1 MARRSVFKRDIRRFS
16 LPPVSNNKQLTW
28 GGLNTN
34 DGTTQIGD
42 NQAQDLLNVKF
53 TQDLEK
59 RGGFTELN
67 STAIPGST
75 GIYGLFP
82 YYYNNGASRKLIY
95 ASHTVIGEMNTATGA
110 LTDDSIITS
119 LTSNQRTNAVTF
131 HDLLILVNGTQAPQ
145 KIDDDTGSALGG
157 NPPIIAKYIAL
168 HKNYLFLAGNSTY
181 PSRVHYCNLDTP
193 ETWGA
198 NNFFDVNPN
207 DGDFI
212 TGLSVTLDTLIIM
225 KEYNMYILYG
235 DTPTYTEGLTLW
247 RIKKASVTTG
257 GVNQG
262 SLQLYGKNLFYLS
275 RNNGV
280 QLFGGSISTGEVEVD
295 NLTSAL
301 ISKDITPTIAGLNE
315 TRFSQ
320 AASIVWDYK
329 YILSVPNSASTTN
342 NLCLVYDFIA
352 TGWSLWN
359 IPANCWSIFRSSS
372 VDYLYFGSTT
382 IGKIYRYTP
391 TTYSDNGTAISAYYK
406 TKDYSI
412 TNPSDSKLFRKFYI
426 TVNKSSD
433 FAFTVEPTIDFETSA
448 GDYTIASQESDSLYG
463 TAIYGTDKYGKATTA
478 PSDKQVMNNRGKFIN
493 YKFANST
500 LGETMKIRD
509 FTQYFRIE
517 GAK

>member
-59 RGGFTELN
+59 RGGFTEVN
-67 STAIPGST
+67 STAISGST

-82 YYYNNGASRKLIY
+82 YYYNNGADRKLIY
-95 ASHTVIGEMNTATGA
+95 ISHTVAGEINTSTGA
-110 LTDDSIITS
+110 ASSISGIT

-131 HDLLILVNGTQAPQ
+131 HDLLILVNGSEAPQ
-145 KIDDDTGSALGG
+145 KIDDTTGATLGG
-157 NPPIIAKYIAL
+157 SPPITKYIAL

-181 PSRVHYCNLDTP
+181 PSRIYYCNLDTP
-193 ETWGA
+193 ETWTA
-198 NNFFDVNPN
+198 TDFFDCNPN
-207 DGDFI
+207 DGDSI
-212 TGLSVTLDTLIIM
+212 KGLAVTLDTLIIL

-235 DTPTYTEGLTLW
+235 DTPTYTSGLNLW
-247 RIKKASVTTG
+247 RIKKASVSTG
-257 GVNQG
+257 AVNQG
-262 SLQLYGKNLFYLS
+262 SMQLYGKNLFYLS

-301 ISKDITPTIAGLNE
+301 ISKDIIPTIAALNE
-315 TRFSQ
+315 TRYAQ
-320 AASIVWDYK
+320 AESVVWDYK
-329 YILSVPNSASTTN
+329 YILSVPNGSSTTN

-359 IPANCWSIFRSSS
+359 IPANCWAVFRSSS

-382 IGKIYRYTP
+382 TGKIYRYTP

-406 TKDYSI
+406 TKDFSI
-412 TNPSDSKLFRKFYI
+412 TNPSDSKLFRKFYV

-433 FAFTVEPTIDFETSA
+433 FALTITPTIDFETSA
-448 GDYTIASQESDSLYG
+448 GDYTIAAQASSSLWG
-463 TAIYGTDKYGKATTA
+463 TMVWGTDKWGAATTFS
-478 PSDKQVMNNRGKFIN
+478 SDKQVMNNRGKFIN

-500 LGETMKIRD
+500 LSETMKIRD
-509 FTQYFRIE
+509 FTQYFKIE
-517 GAK
+517 GAR

>member
-1 MARRSVFKRDIRRFS
+1 MARRTIFKRDIKRYS

-42 NQAQDLLNVKF
+42 NQAQSLLNVKF

-59 RGGFTELN
+59 RGGFTPVN
-67 STAIPGST
+67 GTAIDGST

-82 YYYNNGASRKLIY
+82 YYYNNGVDRKLIY
-95 ASHTVIGEMNTATGA
+95 ISHTVAGEINTATGG
-110 LTDDSIITS
+110 TSSISGIT

-131 HDLLILVNGTQAPQ
+131 HDLLILTNGSEAPQ
-145 KIDDDTGSALGG
+145 KIDESTGSALGG
-157 NPPIIAKYIAL
+157 SPPITKYIAL
-168 HKNYLFLAGNSTY
+168 HKNYLFLSGNSTY
-181 PSRVHYCNLDTP
+181 PSRVYYSTLDTP

-198 NNFFDVNPN
+198 NDFFDVNPN
-207 DGDFI
+207 DGDSV

-247 RIKKASVTTG
+247 RIKKASVSTG
-257 GVNQG
+257 SVNQG
-262 SLQLYGKNLFYLS
+262 SMQLYGKNLFYLS
-275 RNNGV
+275 RNSGV

-301 ISKDITPTIAGLNE
+301 ASKDITPTIASLNE
-315 TRFSQ
+315 SRFNQSD
-320 AASIVWDYK
+320 SVVWDYK
-329 YILSVPNSASTTN
+329 YILSVPNGASTTN

-352 TGWSLWN
+352 AGWSLWD
-359 IPANCWSIFRSSS
+359 IPANCWSTFRSSG

-382 IGKIYRYTP
+382 TGKIYRYTP
-391 TTYSDNGTAISAYYK
+391 TIYSDNGVAINAYYK
-406 TKDYSI
+406 TKDLSI
-412 TNPSDSKLFRKFYI
+412 TNPSDSKLFRKFYVTLNKAQNYSL
-426 TVNKSSD
+426 TVKTYIDISSTAAD
-433 FAFTVEPTIDFETSA
+433 T
-448 GDYTIASQESDSLYG
+448 YTIAAQPSSSLWG
-463 TAIYGTDKYGKATTA
+463 TMVWGTDKWGTATTA

-493 YKFANST
+493 YKFSNNN
-500 LGETMKIRD
+500 LNETMKIRD

-517 GAK
+517 GSR